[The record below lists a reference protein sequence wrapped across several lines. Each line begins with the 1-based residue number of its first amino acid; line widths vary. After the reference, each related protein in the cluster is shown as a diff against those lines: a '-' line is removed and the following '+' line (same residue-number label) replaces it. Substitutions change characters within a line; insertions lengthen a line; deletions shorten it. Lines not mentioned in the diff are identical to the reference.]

1 MIEDLK
7 LPVPQQA
14 TASPLGVA
22 ALGHPDKRVPPLD
35 TCSDLHP
42 AQMHRMGWL
51 TPTSSSARKSL
62 AGRTE
67 RCPTGTSQPGH

>member
-7 LPVPQQA
+7 LPVPRQA

-51 TPTSSSARKSL
+51 TPT
-62 AGRTE
+62 
-67 RCPTGTSQPGH
+67 P